1 MRREHERPGHSDNF
15 TEHYEHA
22 LRATPG
28 LAATFPG
35 RESTTGA
42 SMTVEQSE
50 ATKDLIA
57 ANRILGHEGILDS
70 LGHVS
75 IRHPDDPT
83 RFLLSRARSPELVEL
98 SDLLEHDLAG
108 EPIERN
114 GMCPYRER
122 FIHAAIYDAR
132 PNVMAVCHS
141 HTPSILPFSIS
152 TSARLQAV
160 VHTGRFLGGD
170 VPVWDIADEFGEAT
184 DMLVTNLDQ
193 GRSLNQAMGD
203 SPIALMRGHGCV
215 IASND
220 LVQLVGMCIG
230 MDRNAQVQLAA
241 AALGGFIPIHEG
253 EYAQQRAAALRPP
266 SENPPPGDNRAWEYY
281 RHRAGVL

>member
-1 MRREHERPGHSDNF
+1 M
-15 TEHYEHA
+15 
-22 LRATPG
+22 G
-28 LAATFPG
+28 LPFEG
-35 RESTTGA
+35 QWTTGA

-50 ATKDLIA
+50 ATTDLIA
-57 ANRILGHEGILDS
+57 ANRILAHEGILDS

-108 EPIERN
+108 EPIERDTQA
-114 GMCPYRER
+114 PYRER
-122 FIHAAIYDAR
+122 FIHAAVYEAR

-152 TSARLQAV
+152 KNVRLRAV
-160 VHTGRFLGGD
+160 VHTGRFLGGE
-170 VPVWDIADEFGEAT
+170 VPVWDIAHDFGEGT
-184 DMLVTNLDQ
+184 DMLVTNLAQ
-193 GRSLNQAMGD
+193 GRSLNIAMAD

-220 LVQLVGMCIG
+220 LIQLVGMCVG
-230 MDRNAQVQLAA
+230 MDRNAHVQLAA
-241 AALGGFIPIHEG
+241 ATLGDYTPIHEG
-253 EYAQQRAAALRPP
+253 EYASQRAAALQSP
-266 SENPPPGDNRAWEYY
+266 SENPPRGDNRAWEYY
-281 RHRAGVL
+281 RRRAGVL